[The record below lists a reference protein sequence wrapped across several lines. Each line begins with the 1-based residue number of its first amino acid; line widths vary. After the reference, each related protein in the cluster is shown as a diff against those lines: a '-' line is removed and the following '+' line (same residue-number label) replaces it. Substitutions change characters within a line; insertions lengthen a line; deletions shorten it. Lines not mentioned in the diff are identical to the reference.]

1 LRHPA
6 RRYRRRRGEPPDPGA
21 RDRRSCTVAF
31 PIRRI
36 AILTGDH
43 QAPDET
49 KRGGRYNEEDF
60 EMHRA
65 MLAVFAGMT
74 DYIFECWTDHDIAV
88 ARIEKDPPDLVINFC
103 DTGFRNVPT
112 LELAL
117 PALMEMHGVP
127 YTGAPPAAMVLAFD
141 KAIVRLVA
149 QQIGIPVPR
158 EHFIPADAS
167 PDALP
172 ALYPALLKPNRAD
185 GSVGI
190 TKDSVVHNR
199 AEAAAYFR
207 RLQETLPGRDV
218 LMQEY
223 LPGPEYGVGLI
234 GNPEDGIDAL
244 PVLEVDFSRLPKDL
258 APILSWESKAFPD
271 SPYWT
276 EIKFKR
282 AAIPEAE
289 AKAMVDRSVRLFRR
303 FGMRDYA
310 RFDFRRGAD
319 GEIKMMEVNPNPAW
333 APDGKLAH
341 MASFGGISYPEM
353 LKRFLDGAIRRVER
367 EAKERSR

>member
-1 LRHPA
+1 MAL
-6 RRYRRRRGEPPDPGA
+6 
-21 RDRRSCTVAF
+21 

-49 KRGGRYNEEDF
+49 KRAGRYNEEDF

-65 MLAVFAGMT
+65 MLAAFAGMGG
-74 DYIFECWTDHDIAV
+74 YRFECWTDHDEAV
-88 ARIEKDPPDLVINFC
+88 RRIEKDPPDLVINFC
-103 DTGFRNVPT
+103 DTGFRNKPT

-149 QQIGIPVPR
+149 EQIGIPVPR
-158 EHFIPADAS
+158 EHFIPADAA

-190 TKDSVVHNR
+190 TSDAVVHDR
-199 AEAAAYFR
+199 AEATTYFR
-207 RLQETLPGRDV
+207 WLQETLPGRDV

-234 GNPEDGIDAL
+234 GNPEDAIEAL
-244 PVLEVDFSRLPKDL
+244 PVLEVDFSRLPNGL
-258 APILSWESKAFPD
+258 VPILSWESKALPD
-271 SPYWT
+271 SPYWS

-282 AAIPEAE
+282 ASIPERE
-289 AKAMVDRSVRLFRR
+289 ATALVDWSTHLFAR

-310 RFDFRRGAD
+310 RFDFRRAAD

-341 MASFGGISYPEM
+341 MASFGGIRYAEM

-367 EAKERSR
+367 EAKAVRA